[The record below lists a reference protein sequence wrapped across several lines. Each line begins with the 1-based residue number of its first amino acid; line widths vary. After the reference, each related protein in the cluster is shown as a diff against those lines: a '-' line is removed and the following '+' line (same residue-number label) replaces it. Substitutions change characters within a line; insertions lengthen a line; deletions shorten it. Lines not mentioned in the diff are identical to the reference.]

1 MDRKT
6 TFRFDKDRD
15 RQRRQP
21 RRGARRQGTRAAAV
35 RFALLEA

>member
-15 RQRRQP
+15 AQRRQP
-21 RRGARRQGTRAAAV
+21 RRAPRRQGSRSAVVRA
-35 RFALLEA
+35 ALLEA